1 MSEVDEGV
9 AVVEIV
15 VVVAIAPVLIV
26 LEVVVEEGPK
36 ALVST
41 VRGSEE
47 VGLVVVVV
55 VVVIILVVIVA
66 VSGEH
71 EEGEAS
77 R

>member
-15 VVVAIAPVLIV
+15 VVVAIAPVLMV

-41 VRGSEE
+41 VRGS
-47 VGLVVVVV
+47 
-55 VVVIILVVIVA
+55 
-66 VSGEH
+66 
-71 EEGEAS
+71 
-77 R
+77 